1 MTMNKFKLSVL
12 FFLLLFFNSNNSYAQ
27 LDLLKNFSKNTDIIF
42 SKKNISNN
50 DIISGLNEALVIS
63 VKNSCNKAS
72 KAGGFLDNNKIRIDF
87 PKEIIRVK
95 TSCNKIGLSH
105 LIVKFEGKL
114 NKTAEQISLYSSE
127 IILESVYNL
136 KFTDAINILN
146 GPENALTKY
155 LRDDSY
161 NNLYNA
167 FYPQTLRAISNTGIQ
182 KLFDNIIK
190 KYNKIPLV
198 KKVDFDLSNY
208 ITVKTIDGIF
218 FLISEEE
225 KKIRNNPKART
236 TELLQKIFK

>member
-1 MTMNKFKLSVL
+1 MNYFKFNSL
-12 FFLLLFFNSNNSYAQ
+12 FFLLLLFYHNNSFAQ
-27 LDLLKNFSKNTDIIF
+27 IDLLKDFSKNTDVIF

-50 DIISGLNEALVIS
+50 EIYSGLNEALVIS

-72 KAGGFLDNNKIRIDF
+72 KAGGFLENNKIRIDF

-105 LIVKFEGKL
+105 LVVKFEGKL
-114 NKTAEQISLYSSE
+114 NKTAEQISLYASD
-127 IILESVYNL
+127 IILESVNDL
-136 KFTDAINILN
+136 KFTDAIAILN
-146 GPENALTKY
+146 GPENAITKY

-198 KKVDFDLSNY
+198 KKVDFDLSDY

-218 FLISEEE
+218 FIISEEE

>member
-1 MTMNKFKLSVL
+1 MNYFKFNSL
-12 FFLLLFFNSNNSYAQ
+12 FFLLILFYCNNSFAQ
-27 LDLLKNFSKNTDIIF
+27 IDLLKDFSKNTDVIF

-50 DIISGLNEALVIS
+50 EIYSGLNEALVIS

-72 KAGGFLDNNKIRIDF
+72 KAGGFLENNKIRIDF

-105 LIVKFEGKL
+105 LVVKFEGKL
-114 NKTAEQISLYSSE
+114 NKTAEQISLYASD
-127 IILESVYNL
+127 IILESVNDL
-136 KFTDAINILN
+136 KFTDAIAILN

-167 FYPQTLRAISNTGIQ
+167 FYPQTLRAISNTGIK

-208 ITVKTIDGIF
+208 ITVETIDGIF

>member
-1 MTMNKFKLSVL
+1 MNYFKFNSL
-12 FFLLLFFNSNNSYAQ
+12 FFLLLLFYHNNSFAQ
-27 LDLLKNFSKNTDIIF
+27 IDLLKDFSKNTDVIF
-42 SKKNISNN
+42 NKKNISNN
-50 DIISGLNEALVIS
+50 EIYSGLNEALVIS

-72 KAGGFLDNNKIRIDF
+72 KAGGFLENNKIRIDF

-105 LIVKFEGKL
+105 LVVKFEGKL
-114 NKTAEQISLYSSE
+114 NKTAEQISLYASD
-127 IILESVYNL
+127 IILESVNDL
-136 KFTDAINILN
+136 KFTDAIAILN

>member
-1 MTMNKFKLSVL
+1 MNYFKFNSL
-12 FFLLLFFNSNNSYAQ
+12 FFLLLLFYHNNSFSQ
-27 LDLLKNFSKNTDIIF
+27 IDLLKDFSKNTDVIF

-50 DIISGLNEALVIS
+50 EIYSGLNEALVIS

-72 KAGGFLDNNKIRIDF
+72 KAGGFLENNKIRIDF

-105 LIVKFEGKL
+105 LVVKFEGKL
-114 NKTAEQISLYSSE
+114 NKTAEQISLYASD
-127 IILESVYNL
+127 IILESVNDL
-136 KFTDAINILN
+136 KFTDAIAILN

>member
-1 MTMNKFKLSVL
+1 MNYFKFNSL
-12 FFLLLFFNSNNSYAQ
+12 FFLLLLFYHNNSFAQ
-27 LDLLKNFSKNTDIIF
+27 IDLLKDFSKNTDVIF

-50 DIISGLNEALVIS
+50 EIYSGLNEALVIS

-72 KAGGFLDNNKIRIDF
+72 KAGGFLENDKIRIYF

-105 LIVKFEGKL
+105 LVVKFEGKL
-114 NKTAEQISLYSSE
+114 NKTAEQISLYASE
-127 IILESVYNL
+127 IILESVNDL
-136 KFTDAINILN
+136 KFTDAIAILN

-225 KKIRNNPKART
+225 KKIRNDPKART

>member
-1 MTMNKFKLSVL
+1 MNYFKFNSLI
-12 FFLLLFFNSNNSYAQ
+12 FLLLLFYHNISFAQ
-27 LDLLKNFSKNTDIIF
+27 IDLLKDFSKNTDVIF
-42 SKKNISNN
+42 NKKNIINN
-50 DIISGLNEALVIS
+50 EISFGLNEALVIS

-72 KAGGFLDNNKIRIDF
+72 KAGGFLENDKIRIYF

-105 LIVKFEGKL
+105 LVVKFEGKL
-114 NKTAEQISLYSSE
+114 NKTAEQISLYASE
-127 IILESVYNL
+127 IILESVNDL
-136 KFTDAINILN
+136 KFTDAIAILK

-155 LRDDSY
+155 LKDDSY
-161 NNLYNA
+161 NNLYDA

-198 KKVDFDLSNY
+198 KKVDFDLSDY

>member
-1 MTMNKFKLSVL
+1 MNYFKFNSL
-12 FFLLLFFNSNNSYAQ
+12 FFLLLLFYHNNSFAQ
-27 LDLLKNFSKNTDIIF
+27 IDLLKDFSKNTDVIF

-50 DIISGLNEALVIS
+50 EIYSGLNEALVIS

-72 KAGGFLDNNKIRIDF
+72 NAGGFLENNKIRIDF

-105 LIVKFEGKL
+105 LVVKFEGKL
-114 NKTAEQISLYSSE
+114 NKTAEQISLYASE
-127 IILESVYNL
+127 IILESVNDL
-136 KFTDAINILN
+136 KFTDAIAILN

>member
-1 MTMNKFKLSVL
+1 MNYFKFNSL
-12 FFLLLFFNSNNSYAQ
+12 FFLLLIFYHNNSFAQ
-27 LDLLKNFSKNTDIIF
+27 IDLLKDFSKNTDVIF
-42 SKKNISNN
+42 NKKNISNN
-50 DIISGLNEALVIS
+50 EIYSGLNEALVIS
-63 VKNSCNKAS
+63 IKNSCNKAS
-72 KAGGFLDNNKIRIDF
+72 KAGGFLENDKIRIYF

-105 LIVKFEGKL
+105 LVVKFEGKL
-114 NKTAEQISLYSSE
+114 NKTAEQISLYASE
-127 IILESVYNL
+127 IILESVNDL
-136 KFTDAINILN
+136 KFTDAIAILN

-182 KLFDNIIK
+182 KLFDNILK

-198 KKVDFDLSNY
+198 KKVDFDLSDY

>member
-1 MTMNKFKLSVL
+1 MNYFKFNSL
-12 FFLLLFFNSNNSYAQ
+12 FFLLLLFYHNNSFAQ
-27 LDLLKNFSKNTDIIF
+27 IDLLKDFSKNTDVIF

-50 DIISGLNEALVIS
+50 EIYSGLNEALVIS

-72 KAGGFLDNNKIRIDF
+72 MAGGFLENNKIRIDF

-105 LIVKFEGKL
+105 LVVKFEGKL
-114 NKTAEQISLYSSE
+114 NKTAEQISLYASE
-127 IILESVYNL
+127 IILESVNDL
-136 KFTDAINILN
+136 KFTDAIAILN

-225 KKIRNNPKART
+225 KKIRNNPKGRT

>member
-1 MTMNKFKLSVL
+1 MNYFKFNSL
-12 FFLLLFFNSNNSYAQ
+12 FFLLLLFYHNNSFAQ
-27 LDLLKNFSKNTDIIF
+27 IDLLKDFSKNTDVIF

-50 DIISGLNEALVIS
+50 EIYSGLNEALVIS

-72 KAGGFLDNNKIRIDF
+72 KAGGFLENNKIRIDF

-105 LIVKFEGKL
+105 LVVKFEGKL
-114 NKTAEQISLYSSE
+114 NKTAEQISLYAID
-127 IILESVYNL
+127 IILESVNDL
-136 KFTDAINILN
+136 KFTDAIAILN

>member
-1 MTMNKFKLSVL
+1 MNFFKFSL
-12 FFLLLFFNSNNSYAQ
+12 FFLLLFFYYNNSFAQ
-27 LDLLKNFSKNTDIIF
+27 IDLLKDFSKNTDVIF
-42 SKKNISNN
+42 NKKNISNN
-50 DIISGLNEALVIS
+50 EIYSGLNEALVIS
-63 VKNSCNKAS
+63 VKNSCNIAS
-72 KAGGFLDNNKIRIDF
+72 KAGGFLENEKIRIDF
-87 PKEIIRVK
+87 PKEIKRVK

-105 LIVKFEGKL
+105 LVVKFEGKL
-114 NKTAEQISLYSSE
+114 NKTAEQISLYASE
-127 IILESVYNL
+127 IILESVYDL
-136 KFTDAINILN
+136 KFTDAIAIFN
-146 GPENALTKY
+146 GPENAITKY

-208 ITVKTIDGIF
+208 ITVETIDGIF

>member
-1 MTMNKFKLSVL
+1 MNYFKFNSL
-12 FFLLLFFNSNNSYAQ
+12 FFLLLLFYHNNSFAQ
-27 LDLLKNFSKNTDIIF
+27 IDLLKDFSKNTDVIF

-50 DIISGLNEALVIS
+50 EIYSGLNEALVIS

-72 KAGGFLDNNKIRIDF
+72 KAGGFLENNKIRIDF

-95 TSCNKIGLSH
+95 TSCNKIGVSH
-105 LIVKFEGKL
+105 LVVKFEGKL
-114 NKTAEQISLYSSE
+114 NKTAEQISLYASD
-127 IILESVYNL
+127 IILESVNDL
-136 KFTDAINILN
+136 KFTDAIAILN

>member
-1 MTMNKFKLSVL
+1 MNYFKFNSL
-12 FFLLLFFNSNNSYAQ
+12 FFLLLLFYYNNSFAQ
-27 LDLLKNFSKNTDIIF
+27 IDLLKDFSKNTDVIF
-42 SKKNISNN
+42 NKKNISNN
-50 DIISGLNEALVIS
+50 EIYSGLNEALVIS
-63 VKNSCNKAS
+63 IKNSCNKAS
-72 KAGGFLDNNKIRIDF
+72 KAGGFLENDKIRIYF

-105 LIVKFEGKL
+105 LVVKFEGKL
-114 NKTAEQISLYSSE
+114 NKTAEQISLYASE
-127 IILESVYNL
+127 IILESVNDL
-136 KFTDAINILN
+136 KFTDAIAILN

>member
-1 MTMNKFKLSVL
+1 MNYFKFNSL
-12 FFLLLFFNSNNSYAQ
+12 FFLLLLFYHNNSFAQ
-27 LDLLKNFSKNTDIIF
+27 IDLLKDFSKNTDVIF

-50 DIISGLNEALVIS
+50 EIYSGLNEALVIS

-72 KAGGFLDNNKIRIDF
+72 KAGGFLENNKIRIDF

-105 LIVKFEGKL
+105 LVVKFEGKL
-114 NKTAEQISLYSSE
+114 NKTAEQISLYASD
-127 IILESVYNL
+127 IILESVNDL
-136 KFTDAINILN
+136 KFTDAIAILN

-208 ITVKTIDGIF
+208 ITVKTIDGVF

>member
-1 MTMNKFKLSVL
+1 MNYFKFNSL
-12 FFLLLFFNSNNSYAQ
+12 FFLLILFYCNNSFAQ
-27 LDLLKNFSKNTDIIF
+27 IDLLKDFSKNTDVIF

-50 DIISGLNEALVIS
+50 EIYSGLNEALVIS

-72 KAGGFLDNNKIRIDF
+72 KAGGFLENNKIRIDF

-95 TSCNKIGLSH
+95 ISCNKIGLSH
-105 LIVKFEGKL
+105 LVVKFEGKL
-114 NKTAEQISLYSSE
+114 NKTAEQISLYASE
-127 IILESVYNL
+127 IILESVNDL
-136 KFTDAINILN
+136 KFTDAIAILN

>member
-1 MTMNKFKLSVL
+1 MNYFKFNSL
-12 FFLLLFFNSNNSYAQ
+12 FFLLILFYCNNSFAQ
-27 LDLLKNFSKNTDIIF
+27 IDLLKDFSKNTDVIF

-50 DIISGLNEALVIS
+50 EIYSGLNEALVIS

-72 KAGGFLDNNKIRIDF
+72 KAGGFLENNKIRIDF

-105 LIVKFEGKL
+105 LVVKFEGKL
-114 NKTAEQISLYSSE
+114 NKTAEQISLYASD
-127 IILESVYNL
+127 IILESVNDL
-136 KFTDAINILN
+136 KFTDAIAILN

-161 NNLYNA
+161 NNLYHA

>member
-1 MTMNKFKLSVL
+1 MNYFKFNSL
-12 FFLLLFFNSNNSYAQ
+12 FFLLLLFYHNNSFAQ
-27 LDLLKNFSKNTDIIF
+27 IDLLKDFSKNTDVIF
-42 SKKNISNN
+42 CKKNISNN
-50 DIISGLNEALVIS
+50 EIYSGLNEALVIS

-72 KAGGFLDNNKIRIDF
+72 KAGGFLENNKIRIDF

-105 LIVKFEGKL
+105 LVVKFEGKL
-114 NKTAEQISLYSSE
+114 NKTAEQISLYASD
-127 IILESVYNL
+127 IILESVNDL
-136 KFTDAINILN
+136 KFTDAIAILN

>member
-1 MTMNKFKLSVL
+1 MNYFKFNSL
-12 FFLLLFFNSNNSYAQ
+12 FFLLLLFYHNNSFAQ
-27 LDLLKNFSKNTDIIF
+27 IDLLKDFSKNTDVIF

-50 DIISGLNEALVIS
+50 EIYSGLNEALVIS

-72 KAGGFLDNNKIRIDF
+72 KAGGFLENNKIRIDF
-87 PKEIIRVK
+87 PKEIMRVK

-105 LIVKFEGKL
+105 LVVKFEGKL
-114 NKTAEQISLYSSE
+114 NKTAEQISLYASD
-127 IILESVYNL
+127 IILESVNDL
-136 KFTDAINILN
+136 KFTDAIAILN
-146 GPENALTKY
+146 GPKNALTKY

>member
-1 MTMNKFKLSVL
+1 MNNFKLSIL

-42 SKKNISNN
+42 SKKNFSNN
-50 DIISGLNEALVIS
+50 DITSGLNEALVIS

-72 KAGGFLDNNKIRIDF
+72 MAGGFLDNDKIRIDF
-87 PKEIIRVK
+87 PEEIISVK
-95 TSCNKIGLSH
+95 TSCYKIGLSH
-105 LIVKFEGKL
+105 LVVKFEGKL
-114 NKTAEQISLYSSE
+114 NKTAEQISLYASE

-136 KFTDAINILN
+136 KFTDAITILN

-155 LRDDSY
+155 LRDDAY

-167 FYPQTLRAISNTGIQ
+167 FYRQALRAISNTGIE
-182 KLFDNIIK
+182 KLFNNLIK

-198 KKVDFDLSNY
+198 KKVDFDLSDY

-236 TELLQKIFK
+236 TELLQTIFK

>member
-1 MTMNKFKLSVL
+1 MNYFKFNSL
-12 FFLLLFFNSNNSYAQ
+12 FFLLILFYCNNSFAQ
-27 LDLLKNFSKNTDIIF
+27 IDLLKDFSKNTDVIF

-50 DIISGLNEALVIS
+50 EIYSGLNEALVIS

-72 KAGGFLDNNKIRIDF
+72 KAGGFLENNKIRIDF

-105 LIVKFEGKL
+105 LVVKFEGKL
-114 NKTAEQISLYSSE
+114 NKTAEQISLYASE
-127 IILESVYNL
+127 IILESVNDL
-136 KFTDAINILN
+136 KFTDAIAILN

-208 ITVKTIDGIF
+208 ITVETIDGIF

>member
-1 MTMNKFKLSVL
+1 MNYFKFNSL
-12 FFLLLFFNSNNSYAQ
+12 FFLLLLFYHNNSFAQ
-27 LDLLKNFSKNTDIIF
+27 IDLLKDFSKNTDVIF

-50 DIISGLNEALVIS
+50 EIYSGLNEALVIS

-72 KAGGFLDNNKIRIDF
+72 KAGGFLENNKIRIDF

-105 LIVKFEGKL
+105 LVVKFEGKL
-114 NKTAEQISLYSSE
+114 NKTAEQISLYASE
-127 IILESVYNL
+127 IILESVNDL
-136 KFTDAINILN
+136 KFTDAIAILK

-155 LRDDSY
+155 LKDDSY
-161 NNLYNA
+161 NNLYDA

-190 KYNKIPLV
+190 KYNTIPLV
-198 KKVDFDLSNY
+198 KKVDFDLSDY

>member
-1 MTMNKFKLSVL
+1 MNYFKFNSL
-12 FFLLLFFNSNNSYAQ
+12 FFLLLLFYNNNSFAQ
-27 LDLLKNFSKNTDIIF
+27 IDLLKDFSKNTDVIF

-50 DIISGLNEALVIS
+50 EIYSGLNEALVIS
-63 VKNSCNKAS
+63 IKNSCNKAS
-72 KAGGFLDNNKIRIDF
+72 KAGGFLENNKIRIDF

-105 LIVKFEGKL
+105 LVVKFEGKL
-114 NKTAEQISLYSSE
+114 NKTAEQISLYAID
-127 IILESVYNL
+127 IILESVNDL
-136 KFTDAINILN
+136 KFADAIAILN

-218 FLISEEE
+218 F
-225 KKIRNNPKART
+225 
-236 TELLQKIFK
+236 

>member
-1 MTMNKFKLSVL
+1 MNYFKFNSL
-12 FFLLLFFNSNNSYAQ
+12 FFLLLLFYHNNSFAQ
-27 LDLLKNFSKNTDIIF
+27 IDLLKDFSKNTDVIF
-42 SKKNISNN
+42 RKKNISNN
-50 DIISGLNEALVIS
+50 EIYSGLNEALVIS

-72 KAGGFLDNNKIRIDF
+72 KAGGFLENNKIRIDF
-87 PKEIIRVK
+87 PKEIMRVK

-105 LIVKFEGKL
+105 LVVKFEGKL
-114 NKTAEQISLYSSE
+114 NKTAEQISLYASD
-127 IILESVYNL
+127 IILESVNDL
-136 KFTDAINILN
+136 KFTDAIAILN

>member
-1 MTMNKFKLSVL
+1 MNYFKFNSL
-12 FFLLLFFNSNNSYAQ
+12 FFLLILFYCNNSFAQ
-27 LDLLKNFSKNTDIIF
+27 IDLLKDFSKNTDVIF

-50 DIISGLNEALVIS
+50 EIYSGLNEALVIS

-72 KAGGFLDNNKIRIDF
+72 KAGGFLENNKIRIDF

-105 LIVKFEGKL
+105 LVVKFEGKL
-114 NKTAEQISLYSSE
+114 NKTAEQISLYASD
-127 IILESVYNL
+127 IILESVNDL
-136 KFTDAINILN
+136 KFTDAIAILN

>member
-1 MTMNKFKLSVL
+1 MNYFKFNSL
-12 FFLLLFFNSNNSYAQ
+12 FFLLLLFYYNNSFAQ
-27 LDLLKNFSKNTDIIF
+27 IDLLKDFSKNTDVIF

-50 DIISGLNEALVIS
+50 EIYSGLNEALVIS

-72 KAGGFLDNNKIRIDF
+72 KAGGFLENNKIRIDF

-105 LIVKFEGKL
+105 LVVKFEGKL
-114 NKTAEQISLYSSE
+114 NKTAEQISLYASD
-127 IILESVYNL
+127 IILESVNDL
-136 KFTDAINILN
+136 KFTDAIAILN

-161 NNLYNA
+161 KNLYNA

>member
-1 MTMNKFKLSVL
+1 MNYFKFNSL
-12 FFLLLFFNSNNSYAQ
+12 FFLLLLFYHNNSFAQ
-27 LDLLKNFSKNTDIIF
+27 IDLLKDFSKNTDVIF
-42 SKKNISNN
+42 NKKNISNN
-50 DIISGLNEALVIS
+50 EIYSGLNEALVIS
-63 VKNSCNKAS
+63 IKNSCNKAS
-72 KAGGFLDNNKIRIDF
+72 KAGGFLENDKIRIYF

-105 LIVKFEGKL
+105 LVVKFEGKL
-114 NKTAEQISLYSSE
+114 NKTAEQISLYASE
-127 IILESVYNL
+127 IILESVNDL
-136 KFTDAINILN
+136 KFTDAVAILN
-146 GPENALTKY
+146 GPENAITKY

-182 KLFDNIIK
+182 KLFDNILK

-198 KKVDFDLSNY
+198 KKVDFDLSDY

>member
-1 MTMNKFKLSVL
+1 MNYFKFNSL
-12 FFLLLFFNSNNSYAQ
+12 FFLLLLFYHNNSFAQ
-27 LDLLKNFSKNTDIIF
+27 IDLLKDFSKNTDVIF

-50 DIISGLNEALVIS
+50 EIYSGLNEALVIS

-72 KAGGFLDNNKIRIDF
+72 KAGGFLENNKIRIDF
-87 PKEIIRVK
+87 PKEIMRVK

-105 LIVKFEGKL
+105 LVVKFEGKL
-114 NKTAEQISLYSSE
+114 NKTAEQISLYASD
-127 IILESVYNL
+127 IILESVNDL
-136 KFTDAINILN
+136 KFTDAIAILN

>member
-1 MTMNKFKLSVL
+1 MNYFKFNSL
-12 FFLLLFFNSNNSYAQ
+12 FFLLLLFYYNNSFAQ
-27 LDLLKNFSKNTDIIF
+27 IDLLKDFSKNTDVIF
-42 SKKNISNN
+42 SKKNISKNE
-50 DIISGLNEALVIS
+50 IYSGLNEALVIS

-72 KAGGFLDNNKIRIDF
+72 KAGGFLENNKIRIDF

-105 LIVKFEGKL
+105 LVVKFEGKL
-114 NKTAEQISLYSSE
+114 NKTAEQISLYASE
-127 IILESVYNL
+127 IILESVNDL
-136 KFTDAINILN
+136 KFTEAIAILN

>member
-1 MTMNKFKLSVL
+1 MNYFKFNSL
-12 FFLLLFFNSNNSYAQ
+12 FFLLLLFYHNNSFAQ
-27 LDLLKNFSKNTDIIF
+27 IDLLKDFSKNTDVIF
-42 SKKNISNN
+42 GKKNISNN
-50 DIISGLNEALVIS
+50 EIYSGLNEALVIS

-72 KAGGFLDNNKIRIDF
+72 KAGGFLENNKIRIDF

-105 LIVKFEGKL
+105 LVVKFEGKL
-114 NKTAEQISLYSSE
+114 NKTAEQISLYASD
-127 IILESVYNL
+127 IILESVNDL
-136 KFTDAINILN
+136 KFTDAIAILN

-218 FLISEEE
+218 FIISEEE

>member
-1 MTMNKFKLSVL
+1 MNYFKFNSL
-12 FFLLLFFNSNNSYAQ
+12 FFLLLLFYHNNSFAQ
-27 LDLLKNFSKNTDIIF
+27 IDLLKDFSKNTDVIF
-42 SKKNISNN
+42 SKKNISNYE
-50 DIISGLNEALVIS
+50 IYSGLNEALVIS

-72 KAGGFLDNNKIRIDF
+72 KAGGFLENNKIRIDF

-105 LIVKFEGKL
+105 LVVKFEGKL
-114 NKTAEQISLYSSE
+114 NKTAEQISLYAID
-127 IILESVYNL
+127 IILESVNDL
-136 KFTDAINILN
+136 KFTDAIAILN
-146 GPENALTKY
+146 GPENALTQY

-225 KKIRNNPKART
+225 KKIRNNPKDRT

>member
-1 MTMNKFKLSVL
+1 MNYFKFNSL
-12 FFLLLFFNSNNSYAQ
+12 FFLLILFYCNNSFAQ
-27 LDLLKNFSKNTDIIF
+27 IDLLKDFSKNTDVIF

-50 DIISGLNEALVIS
+50 EIYSGLNEALVIS

-72 KAGGFLDNNKIRIDF
+72 KAGGFLENNKIRIDF

-105 LIVKFEGKL
+105 LVVKFEGKL
-114 NKTAEQISLYSSE
+114 NKTAEQISLYASE
-127 IILESVYNL
+127 IILESVNDL
-136 KFTDAINILN
+136 KFTDAIAILN

-167 FYPQTLRAISNTGIQ
+167 FYPQTLRANSNTGIQ

-208 ITVKTIDGIF
+208 ITVETIDGIF

>member
-1 MTMNKFKLSVL
+1 MNYFKFNSL
-12 FFLLLFFNSNNSYAQ
+12 FFLLLLFYHNTSFAQ
-27 LDLLKNFSKNTDIIF
+27 IDLLKDFSKKTDVIF

-50 DIISGLNEALVIS
+50 EIYSGLNEALVIS

-72 KAGGFLDNNKIRIDF
+72 KAGGFLENNKIRIDF

-105 LIVKFEGKL
+105 LVVKFEGKL
-114 NKTAEQISLYSSE
+114 NKTAEQISLYASE
-127 IILESVYNL
+127 IILESVNDL
-136 KFTDAINILN
+136 KFTDAIAILN

>member
-1 MTMNKFKLSVL
+1 MNYFKFNSL
-12 FFLLLFFNSNNSYAQ
+12 FFLLLLFYHNNSFAQ
-27 LDLLKNFSKNTDIIF
+27 IDLLKDFSKNTDVIF
-42 SKKNISNN
+42 SEKNISNN
-50 DIISGLNEALVIS
+50 EIYSGLNEALVIS

-72 KAGGFLDNNKIRIDF
+72 KAGGFFENNKIRIDF

-105 LIVKFEGKL
+105 LVVKFEGKL
-114 NKTAEQISLYSSE
+114 NKTAEQISLYASD
-127 IILESVYNL
+127 IILESVNDL
-136 KFTDAINILN
+136 KFTDAIAILN
-146 GPENALTKY
+146 GPENALAKY

-225 KKIRNNPKART
+225 KKIRNNPKVRT

>member
-1 MTMNKFKLSVL
+1 MNYFKFNSL
-12 FFLLLFFNSNNSYAQ
+12 FFLLLLFYHNNSFAQ
-27 LDLLKNFSKNTDIIF
+27 IDLLKDFSKNTDVIF

-50 DIISGLNEALVIS
+50 EIYSGLNEALVIS

-72 KAGGFLDNNKIRIDF
+72 KAGGFLENNKIRIDF

-105 LIVKFEGKL
+105 LVVKFEGKL
-114 NKTAEQISLYSSE
+114 NKTAEQISLYASD
-127 IILESVYNL
+127 IILESVNDL
-136 KFTDAINILN
+136 KFTDAIAILN

-225 KKIRNNPKART
+225 KKIRNNTKART

>member
-1 MTMNKFKLSVL
+1 MNYFKFNSL
-12 FFLLLFFNSNNSYAQ
+12 FFLLLLFYYNNSFAQ
-27 LDLLKNFSKNTDIIF
+27 IDLLKDFSKNTDVIF

-50 DIISGLNEALVIS
+50 EIYSGLNEALVIS

-72 KAGGFLDNNKIRIDF
+72 KAGGFLENNKIRIDF

-105 LIVKFEGKL
+105 LVVKFEGKL
-114 NKTAEQISLYSSE
+114 NKTAEQISLYAID
-127 IILESVYNL
+127 IILESVNDL
-136 KFTDAINILN
+136 KFTDAIAILN

>member
-1 MTMNKFKLSVL
+1 MNYFKFNSL
-12 FFLLLFFNSNNSYAQ
+12 FFLLILFYCNNSFAQ
-27 LDLLKNFSKNTDIIF
+27 IDLLKDFSKNTDVIF

-50 DIISGLNEALVIS
+50 EIYSGLNEALVIS

-72 KAGGFLDNNKIRIDF
+72 KAGGFLENNKIRIDF

-105 LIVKFEGKL
+105 LVVKFEGKL
-114 NKTAEQISLYSSE
+114 NKTAEQISLYASD
-127 IILESVYNL
+127 IILESVNDL
-136 KFTDAINILN
+136 KFTDAIAILN

-190 KYNKIPLV
+190 KYNKIPIV

>member
-1 MTMNKFKLSVL
+1 MNYFKFNSL
-12 FFLLLFFNSNNSYAQ
+12 FFLLLLFYHNNSFAQ
-27 LDLLKNFSKNTDIIF
+27 IDLLKDFSKNTDVIF
-42 SKKNISNN
+42 GKKNISNN
-50 DIISGLNEALVIS
+50 EIYSGLNEALVIS

-72 KAGGFLDNNKIRIDF
+72 KAGGFLENNKIRIDF

-105 LIVKFEGKL
+105 LVVKFEGKL
-114 NKTAEQISLYSSE
+114 NKTAEQISLYASD
-127 IILESVYNL
+127 IILESVNDL
-136 KFTDAINILN
+136 KFTDAIAILN

>member
-1 MTMNKFKLSVL
+1 MNYFKFNSLI
-12 FFLLLFFNSNNSYAQ
+12 FLLLLFYHNISFAQ
-27 LDLLKNFSKNTDIIF
+27 IDLLKDFSKNTDVIF

-50 DIISGLNEALVIS
+50 EIYSGLNEALVIS

-72 KAGGFLDNNKIRIDF
+72 KAGGFLENNKIRIDF

-105 LIVKFEGKL
+105 LVVKFEGKL
-114 NKTAEQISLYSSE
+114 NKTAEQISLYASE
-127 IILESVYNL
+127 IILESVNDL
-136 KFTDAINILN
+136 KFTDAIAILN